1 MVGYGNNKGIIPI
14 SFKEIFNRTHSTQS
28 ASLQYEVLVSML
40 EIYNEKIQDLLI
52 PVNQRVQGGLK
63 VRESKVAGVFVEGLS
78 KQACCSYEE
87 IEDLMEVGNTHRS
100 IGATQMNATSSRAH
114 TIFTIEFKQ
123 IGIEGNRKTEKLSV
137 INLVDLAGSE
147 KAGQTGATGDR
158 LKEGCAINKSLVV
171 LGSVIEALAD
181 KSMGKKA
188 NIVIPYRDSAL
199 TRILS
204 NALGGNSK
212 TVMICALSPATVNY
226 EETLS
231 TLRYADRAKKIKNNA
246 VINETVQ
253 DKIIRELK
261 EENNE
266 LKKVIDGI
274 GGVEKILELK
284 EQMAALEKLAR
295 EKEMSFTQKR
305 EVVYEKEN
313 NIDVSGPHITNINED
328 NQLSGRVVY
337 NFAKVPLTV
346 GRKNAKPPCDIVLAS
361 SSVSIKHCQFDK
373 DDDENITLEAFDEKS
388 SKFLFVNGKPVTSK
402 ITLNHLDR
410 IIIGTS
416 TLFLFKI
423 PGASTSLKEQDID
436 YEFFIDE
443 KSKQDEEEI
452 QKFEDSQP
460 KLDVRASRAMSSF
473 ADPNLYPQ
481 GSVLNLRASR
491 IMSITS
497 NETPHKDTHE
507 VAKTEETAEKE
518 SSVQE
523 NVEKVE
529 QKVIV
534 EHNEPSTSH
543 EEEPVSKKKQL
554 HAKLAKIFPLI
565 NEANMLAT
573 DLRRNVKCAAKI
585 INILPNDVKDEEDL
599 EPEKWDKELRVEVIN
614 QDYGLIWYWDPEKF
628 EDRLCMLRE
637 LIDEEN
643 PPSPDEDPLWDP
655 PEETLIGKG
664 YYSLKPLGLLFDN
677 PFDIL
682 IISATGGDAGYLRM
696 NIIPIDDSGEMCE
709 EGPDTPEELVGSLIN
724 FRVEINEARNLP
736 QSHSN
741 NVYCEFHFPGLGIR
755 RTSIVNGY
763 SEQPVFNWKEDFK
776 GVLVDD
782 SLAKYMQANKLAV
795 SIFGTGMAMS
805 MKQELVKKNI
815 SNSKSEL
822 KTEQNYE
829 AKGKIQNKQQSKLS
843 PKNAQGK
850 SEKGQKADAKNKK
863 DCLVF

>member
-14 SFKEIFNRTHSTQS
+14 SFKQIFKRTADRSTEK
-28 ASLQYEVLVSML
+28 LNFEVLVSML

-52 PVNQRVQGGLK
+52 PVNQRVTGGLK

-87 IEDLMEVGNTHRS
+87 IEALMEVGNTHRS

-123 IGIEGNRKTEKLSV
+123 IEIEGTRRSEKLSV

-171 LGSVIEALAD
+171 LGSVIEALAER
-181 KSMGKKA
+181 SMGKKA

-231 TLRYADRAKKIKNNA
+231 TLRYADRAKKIKNHA

-253 DKIIRELK
+253 DKMIRELK

-266 LKKVIDGI
+266 LKKVIDQV
-274 GGVEKILELK
+274 GGVDKILELK
-284 EQMAALEKLAR
+284 EQIAALEKLSK
-295 EKEMSFTQKR
+295 EKEMTFSQKR
-305 EVVYEKEN
+305 EFHVEQESIV
-313 NIDVSGPHITNINED
+313 DTSCPHMSNINED
-328 NQLSGRVVY
+328 HQLSGRVVY
-337 NFAKVPLTV
+337 NFQKVPLTV
-346 GRKNAKPPCDIVLAS
+346 GRKNADPPCDIVLAS
-361 SSVSIKHCQFDK
+361 SSVSIRHCEFNV
-373 DDDENITLEAFDEKS
+373 DEDGNVTVESFDERS
-388 SKFLFVNGKPVTSK
+388 SRFLFINGKRIEGKTV
-402 ITLNHLDR
+402 LCQHDR

-416 TLFLFKI
+416 TMFLFKI
-423 PGASTSLKEQDID
+423 PGEFSNYKESDID
-436 YEFFIDE
+436 YEFFLDE
-443 KSKQDEEEI
+443 KSKNDEIEI
-452 QKFEDSQP
+452 EKSMPKTNTRSSRGISLLEPANEATPSVTDDQKDPSEDSVP
-460 KLDVRASRAMSSF
+460 ASS
-473 ADPNLYPQ
+473 PLVPQ
-481 GSVLNLRASR
+481 
-491 IMSITS
+491 
-497 NETPHKDTHE
+497 
-507 VAKTEETAEKE
+507 
-518 SSVQE
+518 
-523 NVEKVE
+523 E
-529 QKVIV
+529 QL
-534 EHNEPSTSH
+534 
-543 EEEPVSKKKQL
+543 EEPPSKKKLL
-554 HAKLAKIFPLI
+554 HTKLAKLFPLI
-565 NEANMLAT
+565 NEANMLAS
-573 DLRRNVKCAAKI
+573 DLGRHVKCAAKI
-585 INILPNDVKDEEDL
+585 INILPNDVKEEEDL
-599 EPEKWDKELRVEVIN
+599 EPERWDKELKVEVIN
-614 QDYGLIWYWDPEKF
+614 QDYGLIWYWDSEKF

-682 IISATGGDAGYLRM
+682 IISASGGDAGFLRM
-696 NIIPIDDSGEMCE
+696 NILPTDEYGEMLE
-709 EGPDTPEELVGSLIN
+709 EGPDSPEELVGQLIN
-724 FRVEINEARNLP
+724 FRVEIHEARNLP

-763 SEQPVFNWKEDFK
+763 SEQPVFNWKEQFT

-782 SLAKYMQANKLAV
+782 VLARYMQSNKLAV
-795 SIFGTGMAMS
+795 CLFGTGMS
-805 MKQELVKKNI
+805 MKVDTPKRTL
-815 SNSKSEL
+815 
-822 KTEQNYE
+822 TR
-829 AKGKIQNKQQSKLS
+829 
-843 PKNAQGK
+843 PKNETTAAISPCAETEMERNKGNKVITSKAPSVDAQK
-850 SEKGQKADAKNKK
+850 AKVNPEKGKK

>member
-1 MVGYGNNKGIIPI
+1 
-14 SFKEIFNRTHSTQS
+14 
-28 ASLQYEVLVSML
+28 ML

-78 KQACCSYEE
+78 KQACCSYKE

-114 TIFTIEFKQ
+114 TIFTIEFKK
-123 IGIEGNRKTEKLSV
+123 IEIDGTRRTEKLSV

-171 LGSVIEALAD
+171 LGSVIEALAE

-212 TVMICALSPATVNY
+212 TVMVCALSPATVNY

-246 VINETVQ
+246 VVNETVQ

-274 GGVEKILELK
+274 GGVDKILELR

-313 NIDVSGPHITNINED
+313 FIDVTGPHITNVNED
-328 NQLSGRVVY
+328 HQLSGRVIY
-337 NFAKVPLTV
+337 NFAKVPLTI

-361 SSVSIKHCQFDK
+361 SSVSIRHCMFDK
-373 DDDENITLEAFDEKS
+373 DDYENITLEAFDERS
-388 SKFLFVNGKPVTSK
+388 SKFLFVNGEPVKSK
-402 ITLNHLDR
+402 ITLKHLDR
-410 IIIGTS
+410 VIIGTS

-423 PGASTSLKEQDID
+423 PGASSSLKEQDID
-436 YEFFIDE
+436 YEYFIDE

-460 KLDVRASRAMSSF
+460 KLDLRASRAMSSF
-473 ADPNLYPQ
+473 AGQNSYPE
-481 GSVLNLRASR
+481 GSALNLRASR
-491 IMSITS
+491 ILSITS
-497 NETPHKDTHE
+497 NETPNKDDSHE
-507 VAKTEETAEKE
+507 AVRPEDPESKDLQAEDKPEESKQPSKLEPL
-518 SSVQE
+518 
-523 NVEKVE
+523 E
-529 QKVIV
+529 Q
-534 EHNEPSTSH
+534 PASH
-543 EEEPVSKKKQL
+543 EEEPVSKKKLL
-554 HAKLAKIFPLI
+554 HSKLAKLFPLI
-565 NEANMLAT
+565 NEANMLAA
-573 DLRRNVKCAAKI
+573 DLGRHVKCAAKI

-599 EPEKWDKELRVEVIN
+599 EPEKWDKELKVEVIN

-643 PPSPDEDPLWDP
+643 APSPDEDPLWDP

-724 FRVEINEARNLP
+724 FRIEINEARNLP

-755 RTSIVNGY
+755 RTSLVNGY

-776 GVLVDD
+776 AVLVDD
-782 SLAKYMQANKLAV
+782 SLAIYMQANKLAV
-795 SIFGTGMAMS
+795 SIIGTGMSMS
-805 MKQELVKKNI
+805 LRQEPVKKI
-815 SNSKSEL
+815 SSNSKF
-822 KTEQNYE
+822 EQKAENYE
-829 AKGKIQNKQQSKLS
+829 ANAKNTQIKAQNKPN
-843 PKNAQGK
+843 PKSAQAKGT
-850 SEKGQKADAKNKK
+850 EKVDKAAKGDPKNKK
-863 DCLVF
+863 DCVAF

>member
-1 MVGYGNNKGIIPI
+1 MALGEEVLNNAWEGYNCCLFAYGQTGSGKSYSMVGYGNNKGIIPI
-14 SFKEIFNRTHSTQS
+14 SFKEIFNRTS
-28 ASLQYEVLVSML
+28 ARQNEKLSFEVLVSML

-87 IEDLMEVGNTHRS
+87 IEALMEVGNTHRS

-123 IGIEGNRKTEKLSV
+123 IEIEGNRKSEKLSV

-181 KSMGKKA
+181 KSSGKKG

-231 TLRYADRAKKIKNNA
+231 TLRYADRAKKIKNHA

-266 LKKVIDGI
+266 LKKVIDQV

-284 EQMAALEKLAR
+284 EQIAALEKLSK
-295 EKEMSFTQKR
+295 EKEMTFSQKR
-305 EVVYEKEN
+305 EIHVEPESVV
-313 NIDVSGPHITNINED
+313 DTSCPHMSNINED
-328 NQLSGRVVY
+328 HQLSGRVNY
-337 NFAKVPLTV
+337 NFQNVPLTV
-346 GRKNAKPPCDIVLAS
+346 GRKNASPPCDIVLAS
-361 SSVSIKHCQFDK
+361 SSVSIRHCEFNV
-373 DDDENITLEAFDEKS
+373 DEEGNVTIEPLDEKS
-388 SKFLFVNGKPVTSK
+388 SRFLFVNGKKVEEK
-402 ITLNHLDR
+402 RVLNHFDR

-416 TLFLFKI
+416 TMFLFKI
-423 PGASTSLKEQDID
+423 PGESSVYKESEVD
-436 YEFFIDE
+436 YEFFLEE
-443 KSKQDEEEI
+443 KSKNDELEI
-452 QKFEDSQP
+452 EKAMPIGPTRS
-460 KLDVRASRAMSSF
+460 SRGMSL
-473 ADPNLYPQ
+473 AEPPQ
-481 GSVLNLRASR
+481 ELPGPGKGVV
-491 IMSITS
+491 
-497 NETPHKDTHE
+497 E
-507 VAKTEETAEKE
+507 E
-518 SSVQE
+518 SSDPAPQE
-523 NVEKVE
+523 ILQPSPSVPQE
-529 QKVIV
+529 Q
-534 EHNEPSTSH
+534 H
-543 EEEPVSKKKQL
+543 EEPPSKKKLL
-554 HAKLAKIFPLI
+554 HNKLAKLFPLI
-565 NEANMLAT
+565 NEANMLAS
-573 DLRRNVKCAAKI
+573 DLGRHVKCAAKI
-585 INILPNDVKDEEDL
+585 INILPNDVREEEDL
-599 EPEKWDKELRVEVIN
+599 EPERWDKELKVEVIN
-614 QDYGLIWYWDPEKF
+614 QDYGLIWYWDSEKF

-682 IISATGGDAGYLRM
+682 IISASGGDAGFLRM
-696 NIIPIDDSGEMCE
+696 NIVPTDEYGEMLE
-709 EGPDTPEELVGSLIN
+709 EGPDSPEELVGQLIN
-724 FRVEINEARNLP
+724 FRVEIHEARNLP

-763 SEQPVFNWKEDFK
+763 SEQPVFNWKEQFT

-782 SLAKYMQANKLAV
+782 VLAKYMQNNKLAV
-795 SIFGTGMAMS
+795 SLFGTGMS
-805 MKQELVKKNI
+805 MKVKTAKWNVNRPEYETAVAKTPHAENEMEKN
-815 SNSKSEL
+815 
-822 KTEQNYE
+822 
-829 AKGKIQNKQQSKLS
+829 KL
-843 PKNAQGK
+843 KNANNVVTNKVTVNESNKAKVDAGK
-850 SEKGQKADAKNKK
+850 GKK
-863 DCLVF
+863 DCIVF